1 MNQTL
6 GQKQSRSFFDVA
18 LFLLLISLPFE
29 RLLTWDVAGF
39 TVKLPY
45 IMGGILLVAAIV
57 KLCQNREKISFAL
70 PDYFLLAFVAWSYLT
85 TIWSIDQTKTLIVS
99 SMFLFMALIYF
110 VIKNYAN
117 PSQLRSYIKI
127 FTYLGVATAIFSFWQ
142 FFADGFGL
150 SPHLTGIGPAYVHTL
165 FGFTR
170 VQSTFFEPGFF
181 ANFLLIPFFLSV
193 YLYIEEKKTLW
204 LWSLLIIGLAFFLT
218 LSRGAFVAFA
228 FAAVLLLLTMIWSKN
243 AEKIKILAK
252 PVLIIISSFIL
263 AILCVFIVAGNSG
276 VKSYFSQIKNSGD
289 VVQYDEK
296 WGEELMVRGYTI
308 KVAMNHWRE
317 HQLLGIGTG
326 AFGAL
331 PEFAEVTAKGNS
343 RQTVN
348 SLYPEILVEEGA
360 IGLVLF
366 LAFLFAVCSLLLLN
380 FFRSAN
386 RQPLTANFLNLF
398 FFVIILAIYIQY
410 ASFSTLYL
418 VYIWVFLGIAGKA
431 ATKTNTE

>member
-18 LFLLLISLPFE
+18 LFLLFISLPFE

-45 IMGGILLVAAIV
+45 IMGGILLIAALV
-57 KLCQNREKISFAL
+57 KLCQNREKITLTL
-70 PDYFLLAFVAWSYLT
+70 PDYFLFAFVVWSYLT
-85 TIWSIDQTKTLIVS
+85 TIWSIDRTKTLIVS
-99 SMFLFMALIYF
+99 SMFLFMALIYLA
-110 VIKNYAN
+110 IKNYAN
-117 PSQLRSYIKI
+117 STQLRSYIRI

-150 SPHLTGIGPAYVHTL
+150 SPHLTGIGPAYVHSL

-181 ANFLLIPFFLSV
+181 ANFLLIPLFLSI
-193 YLYIEEKKTLW
+193 YLYIEEKKTTL
-204 LWSLLIIGLAFFLT
+204 LWSLLVIGLAFFLT
-218 LSRGAFVAFA
+218 LSRGAFVAFVISA
-228 FAAVLLLLTMIWSKN
+228 ILLLVVTIWSKN
-243 AEKIKILAK
+243 VEKVKDCTK
-252 PVLIIISSFIL
+252 PVLTIITSFIL
-263 AILCVFIVAGNSG
+263 AILCVFIVAGSSG
-276 VKSYFSQIKNSGD
+276 VKNYFLQIKNSGD

-317 HQLLGIGTG
+317 HRLLGIGTG
-326 AFGAL
+326 AFGTL
-331 PEFAEVTAKGNS
+331 PEFAEVTAKGNA

-348 SLYPEILVEEGA
+348 SLYPEILVEEGLV
-360 IGLVLF
+360 GLLLF
-366 LAFLFAVCSLLLLN
+366 LAFLLTTL
-380 FFRSAN
+380 AN
-386 RQPLTANFLNLF
+386 IFTLKKENYLNLF
-398 FFVIILAIYIQY
+398 FFAIILAIYVQY

-418 VYIWVFLGIAGKA
+418 VYIWVFLGIVGKMG
-431 ATKTNTE
+431 KFKIY